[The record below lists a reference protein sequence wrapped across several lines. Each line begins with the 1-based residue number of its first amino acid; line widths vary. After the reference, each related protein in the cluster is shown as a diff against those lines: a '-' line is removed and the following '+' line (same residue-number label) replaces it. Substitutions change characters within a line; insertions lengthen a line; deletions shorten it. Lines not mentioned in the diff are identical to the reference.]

1 MIELDGGI
9 FLMGSDEGLGHHG
22 DGEAPV
28 RPVTVGRFQIAD
40 TPVTNAQFARFVDA
54 TGHVTEAES
63 AGWSFVFVGLL
74 DRAVAESS
82 PAVVGAPW
90 WRRVRGAS
98 WARPEGGA
106 SDARDRADHPVVHV
120 SWNDA
125 NAYAGWAGAR
135 LPTEA
140 EWELASRGGLEG
152 KRYPWGD
159 DLPTGA
165 AGRANIFEGVFPTE
179 NTGEWKSTAPVRA
192 YPPNGFGLYQ
202 TVGNVWE
209 WTSDRAMPTGRVTK
223 GGSFLCHDSY
233 CNRYRCAARSRND
246 EDSSTQNLGFRLAAG
261 PG

>member
-1 MIELDGGI
+1 MIELDGGT

-40 TPVTNAQFARFVDA
+40 TPVTNAQFTLFVDG
-54 TGHVTEAES
+54 TGHVTEAEK
-63 AGWSFVFVGLL
+63 AGWSFVFVGVL
-74 DRAVAESS
+74 DHEVAESS

-90 WRRVRGAS
+90 WRRVQRATWS
-98 WARPEGGA
+98 RPEGGA
-106 SDARDRADHPVVHV
+106 AELRDRADHPVVHV

-125 NAYAGWAGAR
+125 NAYADWAGAR

-140 EWELASRGGLEG
+140 EWEFASRGGLEG
-152 KRYPWGD
+152 RRYPWGD
-159 DLPTGA
+159 DFPTGA
-165 AGRANIFEGVFPTE
+165 AARANIFEGVFPTA
-179 NTGEWKSTAPVRA
+179 NTARWKTTAPVRA
-192 YPPNGFGLYQ
+192 YPPNAFGLYQ

-209 WTSDRAMPTGRVTK
+209 WTADRAIPTGRVTK

-233 CNRYRCAARSRND
+233 CNRYRSAARSRND
-246 EDSSTQNLGFRLAAG
+246 EDSSTQNLGFRLAAD